1 MKYLKLFFTI
11 CALAVFSAANAQE
24 LLVLSE
30 NHAMLRIPAGHKYLL
45 MPVEESQEYDYI
57 RVSVDNKLVKE
68 LNCKLA
74 VNKIDYTVPLNLAR
88 VIKEEKGSEDAKGE
102 IVIDITFNRST
113 GNPGGRMPIRN
124 FACWKGTKV
133 SNTFDITNR
142 EKWRPVY
149 HHTPNYGWMNDPNGM
164 FYKDGIWHLFFQ
176 LNPYGSQWEN
186 MTWGHSTSKDLI
198 HWNYEGEA
206 IERDAFGTIFSGSSV
221 VDTSNT
227 AGFGKGAIISYY
239 TSAGQSQTQSMAYS
253 TDNGKTFTKYA
264 ANPVL
269 TSEIPDFRDPNIIWH
284 EATKRWILIL
294 AEKTHV
300 KFYSSTDLKNWT
312 FESNFGEEYGN
323 HDGVWECPDIFEI
336 NGKWFILLNINPGG
350 PFGGSATQ
358 YFVGDFD
365 GHKFTCEDEPTETKW
380 LDYGKDHYAT
390 VSFSNAPD
398 GRIVVI
404 PWMSNWQ
411 YAAQVPTM
419 QYRSANGIPRDLS
432 SFDYKGET
440 YLSVKPSKEVYAA
453 FSKKATGHLS
463 NACRV
468 DVQLKGNATIT
479 LSNSKGEQVVIS
491 YNAKNEK
498 ISMDRTKSG
507 EVGFS
512 AEFPVVTTSP
522 TYGKIKTLQIF
533 IDSSSIEIF
542 DAAGKVAMTNIV
554 FPTEPYNIV
563 KVKGGKAKVFNLA
576 K

>member
-102 IVIDITFNRST
+102 IVVDITFNRST

-133 SNTFDITNR
+133 SNTFDSTNR

-411 YAAQVPTM
+411 YGGQVPTT
-419 QYRSANGIPRDLS
+419 QYRSANGLPRDLS

-512 AEFPVVTTSP
+512 AEFPVVTASP

-563 KVKGGKAKVFNLA
+563 RVKGGKAKVFNLA